1 MLSLAL
7 SLLLVALFLAHG
19 LGICHEGLFVFAFVS
34 VLGFVIFGVVGF
46 DVDVKD
52 AGLNDESDAEVPRL
66 LALVGSF
73 GSFASLALLL
83 LSLLLL
89 LLLVVVLQGPGISH
103 FDFEFEFESSLSIS
117 SPVGE
122 LVSF

>member
-1 MLSLAL
+1 MLSL

-73 GSFASLALLL
+73 ASLALLL

-89 LLLVVVLQGPGISH
+89 LLLVLVVVLQGPGISH

-117 SPVGE
+117 FPIGE